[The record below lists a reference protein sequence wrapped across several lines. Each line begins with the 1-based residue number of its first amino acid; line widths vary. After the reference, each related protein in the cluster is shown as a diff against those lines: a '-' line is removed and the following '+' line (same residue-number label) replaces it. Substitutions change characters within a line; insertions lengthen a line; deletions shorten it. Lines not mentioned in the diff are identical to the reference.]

1 MHSSSRFAL
10 QVTAEARARLVAG
23 LKRYFHA
30 KRSEGLLSMEGL
42 RILDYACDVAADRA
56 LDPLVSHLVSA
67 LRLAVRRCG
76 HGWPE
81 GTGLRL

>member
-1 MHSSSRFAL
+1 M
-10 QVTAEARARLVAG
+10 AG

-56 LDPLVSHLVSA
+56 LGPLVSHRVWALTSQLPVS
-67 LRLAVRRCG
+67 VPGRRAKG
-76 HGWPE
+76 QPIMHAMWV
-81 GTGLRL
+81 GTVPWVGL

>member
-1 MHSSSRFAL
+1 M

-42 RILDYACDVAADRA
+42 RILDYACDVAADRS
-56 LDPLVSHLVSA
+56 LDPLVSHLS
-67 LRLAVRRCG
+67 
-76 HGWPE
+76 
-81 GTGLRL
+81 